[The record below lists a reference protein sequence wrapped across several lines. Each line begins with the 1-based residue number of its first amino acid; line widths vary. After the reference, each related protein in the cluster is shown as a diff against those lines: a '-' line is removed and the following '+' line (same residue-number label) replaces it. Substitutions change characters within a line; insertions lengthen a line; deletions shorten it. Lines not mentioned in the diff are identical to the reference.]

1 MKILVTGATGFI
13 GQNLIEALL
22 DKKYDVYCV
31 VRINSNT
38 SNIHQKVN
46 IFKYDENIDSLIDY
60 FNEQKFDGVIHL
72 ASLFLSSHTKND
84 ISNLVS
90 SNIKFGTE
98 LLEAC
103 KISNVKWFINTG
115 TFWQNYK
122 NEDYNP
128 VNLYAATKEAFE
140 NIAKYYIQ
148 TSNLIFTTIK
158 LNDTFGAN
166 DTRNKVFNLW
176 NKIAK
181 SGEILE
187 MSAGEQII
195 DISYID
201 DVISAYEVLITQL
214 NSDQKEDFKSKEFVV
229 TNNEK
234 MSLKELS
241 KVFEEVINTKL
252 NIKWGG
258 RVYRDREVMIPYN
271 KGKVVPNWQQKYT
284 LKNGIKKVIEHER
297 GENDFTIKN

>member
-1 MKILVTGATGFI
+1 MKILVTGANGFI
-13 GQNLIEALL
+13 GQNLVKVLL
-22 DKKYDVYCV
+22 DKNYEVHCI
-31 VRINSNT
+31 VRVDSNT
-38 SNIHQKVN
+38 SNISQN
-46 IFKYDENIDSLIDY
+46 ITIFKYDQNIDGLIEY
-60 FNEQKFDGVIHL
+60 FNEQKFDGLIHL
-72 ASLFLSSHTKND
+72 ASLFLATHTKND
-84 ISNLVS
+84 ISNLIS

-103 KISNVKWFINTG
+103 KVSDVKWFINTG
-115 TFWQNYK
+115 TFWQNYE

-128 VNLYAATKEAFE
+128 VNLYASTKEAFE
-140 NIAKYYIQ
+140 NIAKYYTE

-181 SGEILE
+181 SGETLE

-201 DVISAYEVLITQL
+201 DVVLAYEVLITHL
-214 NSDQKEDFKSKEFVV
+214 SSDQKEDFKNKEFVV

-234 MSLKELS
+234 YSLKELS
-241 KVFEEVINTKL
+241 KLFEEATNTKL
-252 NIKWGG
+252 SIKWGA
-258 RVYRDREVMIPYN
+258 RPYREREVMIPYN
-271 KGKVVPNWQQKYT
+271 NGEIVPNWKQKYT
-284 LKNGIKKVIEHER
+284 LKEAIKKTI
-297 GENDFTIKN
+297 GEN

>member
-1 MKILVTGATGFI
+1 MKILVTGANGFI
-13 GQNLIEALL
+13 GQNLVKVLL
-22 DKKYDVYCV
+22 DKNYEVHCI
-31 VRINSNT
+31 VRANSNI
-38 SNIHQKVN
+38 SNISQKVT
-46 IFKYDENIDSLIDY
+46 IFKYNENIDSLIKY
-60 FNEQKFDGVIHL
+60 FDAQKFDGLIHL
-72 ASLFLSSHTKND
+72 ASLFLATHTKDD
-84 ISNLVS
+84 ISNLIS

-103 KISNVKWFINTG
+103 KISDVKWFINTG
-115 TFWQNYK
+115 TFWQNYE

-140 NIAKYYIQ
+140 NIAKYYIE

-166 DTRNKVFNLW
+166 DTRNKVFNIW
-176 NKIAK
+176 NKISK
-181 SGEILE
+181 SGEILD

-201 DVISAYEVLITQL
+201 DVISAYEVLITHL
-214 NSDQKEDFKSKEFVV
+214 SSDQKEDFKNKEFVV

-241 KVFEEVINTKL
+241 KVFEEAINTRL
-252 NIKWGG
+252 NIEWGA
-258 RVYRDREVMIPYN
+258 RPYREREVMIPYD
-271 KGKVVPNWQQKYT
+271 KGQTVPNWNQKYT
-284 LKNGIKKVIEHER
+284 LKEAIKKTI
-297 GENDFTIKN
+297 GES

>member
-13 GQNLIEALL
+13 GQNLVKVLL
-22 DKKYDVYCV
+22 DKNYELHCI
-31 VRINSNT
+31 VRSDSNT
-38 SNIHQKVN
+38 SNISQN
-46 IFKYDENIDSLIDY
+46 ITIFKYDENVGSLIDY

-72 ASLFLSSHTKND
+72 ASLFLASHTKDD
-84 ISNLVS
+84 ISNLIS
-90 SNIKFGTE
+90 SNVKFATE
-98 LLEAC
+98 ILEAC
-103 KISNVKWFINTG
+103 KVNDVQWFINTG
-115 TFWQNYK
+115 TFWQNYD
-122 NEDYNP
+122 NESYNP

-140 NIAKYYIQ
+140 SIAKYYTQ

-158 LNDTFGAN
+158 LNDTFGVN

-201 DVISAYEVLITQL
+201 DVISAYEVLITHL
-214 NSDQKEDFKSKEFVV
+214 SSDQKEDFKSKEFVV

-241 KVFEEVINTKL
+241 KVFEEATNTKL
-252 NIKWGG
+252 SIKWGV
-258 RVYRDREVMIPYN
+258 RPYREREVMIPYN
-271 KGKVVPNWQQKYT
+271 NGQTVPNWNQKYT
-284 LKNGIKKVIEHER
+284 LKEAIQKTI
-297 GENDFTIKN
+297 GEN

>member
-13 GQNLIEALL
+13 GQNLVKVLL
-22 DKKYDVYCV
+22 DKNYEVHCI
-31 VRINSNT
+31 VRVDSNT
-38 SNIHQKVN
+38 SNISQN
-46 IFKYDENIDSLIDY
+46 ITIFKYDQNIDGLIEY
-60 FNEQKFDGVIHL
+60 FNEQKFDGLIHL
-72 ASLFLSSHTKND
+72 ASLFLATHTKND
-84 ISNLVS
+84 ISNLIS

-103 KISNVKWFINTG
+103 KISDVKWFINTG
-115 TFWQNYK
+115 TFWQNYE

-128 VNLYAATKEAFE
+128 VNLYASTKEAFE
-140 NIAKYYIQ
+140 NIAKYYTE

-181 SGEILE
+181 SGETLE
-187 MSAGEQII
+187 MSEGEQII

-201 DVISAYEVLITQL
+201 DVVLAYEVLITHL
-214 NSDQKEDFKSKEFVV
+214 SSDQKEELKNKEFVV

-234 MSLKELS
+234 YSLKELS
-241 KVFEEVINTKL
+241 KLFEEATNTKL
-252 NIKWGG
+252 SIKWGA
-258 RVYRDREVMIPYN
+258 RPYREREVMIPYN
-271 KGKVVPNWQQKYT
+271 NGEIVPNWKQKYT
-284 LKNGIKKVIEHER
+284 LKEAIKKTI
-297 GENDFTIKN
+297 GEN

>member
-13 GQNLIEALL
+13 GQNLVKLLL
-22 DKKYDVYCV
+22 DKEYEIHCI
-31 VRINSNT
+31 VRVDSTT
-38 SNIHQKVN
+38 SNISQKVT
-46 IFKYDENIDSLIDY
+46 IFKYDENIGSLIDY

-72 ASLFLSSHTKND
+72 ASLFLASHTKDN
-84 ISNLVS
+84 ISDLMS

-103 KISNVKWFINTG
+103 KVSNVKWFINTG
-115 TFWQNYK
+115 TFWQNYE
-122 NEDYNP
+122 NEKYSP
-128 VNLYAATKEAFE
+128 VNLYAATKEAFQV
-140 NIAKYYIQ
+140 IAKYYTQ

-158 LNDTFGAN
+158 LNDTFGEN

-181 SGEILE
+181 SAETLE

-195 DISYID
+195 DISYIE
-201 DVISAYEVLITQL
+201 DVISAYEVLIAHL
-214 NSDQKEDFKSKEFVV
+214 SSNQKEDFKNEEFVV

-241 KVFEEVINTKL
+241 KVFEEATNSKL
-252 NIKWGG
+252 NIIWGG
-258 RVYRDREVMIPYN
+258 REYRDREVMVPYDKGETIPSW
-271 KGKVVPNWQQKYT
+271 KQKYT
-284 LKNGIKKVIEHER
+284 LKQAIKK
-297 GENDFTIKN
+297 TIQGN

>member
-13 GQNLIEALL
+13 GQNLVKVLL
-22 DKKYDVYCV
+22 DKNYEVHCI
-31 VRINSNT
+31 VRVDSNT
-38 SNIHQKVN
+38 SNISQN
-46 IFKYDENIDSLIDY
+46 ITIFKYDENVGSLIDY

-72 ASLFLSSHTKND
+72 ASLFLASHTQED
-84 ISNLVS
+84 IANLIS
-90 SNIKFGTE
+90 SNVKFGTE
-98 LLEAC
+98 LLEAS
-103 KISNVKWFINTG
+103 KQSNTKWFINTG
-115 TFWQNYK
+115 TFWQNYE
-122 NEDYNP
+122 NESYNP

-140 NIAKYYIQ
+140 SIAKYYTQ

-176 NKIAK
+176 NKITK

-201 DVISAYEVLITQL
+201 DVISAYEVLITHL
-214 NSDQKEDFKSKEFVV
+214 SSDQKEDFKSKEFVV

-241 KVFEEVINTKL
+241 KVFEEATNTKL
-252 NIKWGG
+252 SIKWGV
-258 RVYRDREVMIPYN
+258 RPYREREVMIPYN
-271 KGKVVPNWQQKYT
+271 NGQTVPNWNQQYT
-284 LKNGIKKVIEHER
+284 LKQAIQKTI
-297 GENDFTIKN
+297 GEN

>member
-13 GQNLIEALL
+13 GQNLVKVLL
-22 DKKYDVYCV
+22 DKNYEVHCI
-31 VRINSNT
+31 VRVDSNT
-38 SNIHQKVN
+38 SNISQN
-46 IFKYDENIDSLIDY
+46 ITIFKYDQNIDGLIEY
-60 FNEQKFDGVIHL
+60 FNEQKFDGLIHL
-72 ASLFLSSHTKND
+72 ASLFLATHTKDD
-84 ISNLVS
+84 ISNLIF

-103 KISNVKWFINTG
+103 KVSDVKWFINTG
-115 TFWQNYK
+115 TFWQNYE

-140 NIAKYYIQ
+140 NIAKYYIE

-166 DTRNKVFNLW
+166 DTRNKVFNIW
-176 NKIAK
+176 NKISK
-181 SGEILE
+181 SGEILD

-201 DVISAYEVLITQL
+201 DVISAYEVLITHL
-214 NSDQKEDFKSKEFVV
+214 SSDQKEDFKSKEFVV

-241 KVFEEVINTKL
+241 RVFEEATNTRL
-252 NIKWGG
+252 NIKWGA
-258 RVYRDREVMIPYN
+258 RPYREREVMHPYSN
-271 KGKVVPNWQQKYT
+271 GIKVPNWNQKYT
-284 LKNGIKKVIEHER
+284 LKQSIQKTI
-297 GENDFTIKN
+297 GEN